1 MMTSLFARRREPVN
15 GGDVNPLP
23 PLRGDFPQRGKTSLC
38 LIFPLWGKWPE
49 GPKGALFSV
58 FRVPREGGDPEQG
71 QPALGAP
78 QVWAPAF
85 AGYADLRKNKPDA
98 CVNFA

>member
-1 MMTSLFARRREPVN
+1 MTSPFARRREPVN

-23 PLRGDFPQRGKTSLC
+23 PLRGDFPQRGKISLC

-58 FRVPREGGDPEQG
+58 FPVPREGGDPDRG
-71 QPALGAP
+71 QPTVRAS

-85 AGYADLRKNKPDA
+85 AGDADEGKNKPDA
-98 CVNFA
+98 CVIFA

>member
-1 MMTSLFARRREPVN
+1 MMTSPFARRREPVN

-23 PLRGDFPQRGKTSLC
+23 PLRGDFPQRGKISLC

-49 GPKGALFSV
+49 RPKGALFSV

-71 QPALGAP
+71 HLSVGVSK
-78 QVWAPAF
+78 VWAPAC
-85 AGYADLRKNKPDA
+85 AGDADEGGVPPALSRSS
-98 CVNFA
+98 